1 MKQNKKQLVKAVSV
15 GLGAAAISAALL
27 TGCDRFSP
35 SQQELQGVYG
45 PPPDVTARPYDP
57 AMDET
62 QDVYGP
68 PVDEWEIPESE
79 DW

>member
-1 MKQNKKQLVKAVSV
+1 MRQNKKIVKAVGV

-45 PPPDVTARPYDP
+45 PPIDESYDP
-57 AMDET
+57 ADGAA
-62 QDVYGP
+62 D
-68 PVDEWEIPESE
+68 
-79 DW
+79 